1 MGAKLMPAVNT
12 VSLGTKAKAIE
23 FVDDNVDI
31 NADSI
36 VITKKDNGGYIGAAT
51 FPDPPEEGD

>member
-1 MGAKLMPAVNT
+1 MPAVNT
-12 VSLGTKAKAIE
+12 VSLGTKAEAIE

-36 VITKKDNGGYIGAAT
+36 VITKKVNGGYIGAAT